1 MEKALKKPIKVSLI
15 VLLIIIT
22 VATVGL
28 GILGICYLNADA
40 LKFEHVDSSW
50 LIGLPIKEGSSI
62 NYPHFGNLM
71 TLGLDSN
78 GKFAGTVAPF
88 MGTGGRKNLVVYDAV
103 NTVVFANVD
112 YLARRECSE
121 GINLDYTVKQDNKTI
136 TVNLNGT
143 GTDSSGKNVSIDKA
157 LVFNIENASAENL
170 PIWVNE
176 NEACEEFKEYWNY
189 LNNTGTVDM
198 PEWYSESLKKLA

>member
-1 MEKALKKPIKVSLI
+1 MQIVRKLPKPLVITLI
-15 VLLIIIT
+15 VILSVILIAAI
-22 VATVGL
+22 V
-28 GILGICYLNADA
+28 LGICYLNADA
-40 LKFEHVDSSW
+40 LKFEHADSSW

-71 TLGLDSN
+71 TLDLDSN

-103 NTVVFANVD
+103 NNVVFANVD

-136 TVNLNGT
+136 TVSLNGT

-157 LVFNIENASAENL
+157 LVFDIENVSAENL

-176 NEACEEFKEYWNY
+176 NEACEEFKEYWYY

-198 PEWYSESLKKLA
+198 PEWYSESLKN

>member
-1 MEKALKKPIKVSLI
+1 MQIVRKLPKPLVITLI
-15 VLLIIIT
+15 VILSVILIAAI
-22 VATVGL
+22 V
-28 GILGICYLNADA
+28 LGICYLNADA
-40 LKFEHVDSSW
+40 LKFEHADSSW

-71 TLGLDSN
+71 TLDLDSS

-88 MGTGGRKNLVVYDAV
+88 MGTGGRKNLVVYV
-103 NTVVFANVD
+103 E

-136 TVNLNGT
+136 TVSLNGT

-157 LVFNIENASAENL
+157 LVFDIENASVENL

-176 NEACEEFKEYWNY
+176 NEACEEFKEY
-189 LNNTGTVDM
+189 
-198 PEWYSESLKKLA
+198 